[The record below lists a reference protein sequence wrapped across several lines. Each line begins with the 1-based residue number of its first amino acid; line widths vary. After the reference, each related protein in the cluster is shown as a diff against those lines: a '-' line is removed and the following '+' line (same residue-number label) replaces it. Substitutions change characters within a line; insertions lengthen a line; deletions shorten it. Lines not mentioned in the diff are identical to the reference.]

1 MLHNATILITGGAGF
16 IGTSL
21 VRRLVEHN
29 RIRVFDNL
37 RRNALAET
45 GLDRHPNV
53 ELVVDDVCDA
63 KALREATKG
72 MQYVVHMASIA
83 GVDTVLK
90 HPVRTME
97 VALEGT
103 MNALR
108 AAVPVALGQRKT
120 GSIVATE
127 GAFAASQHG
136 RLKLSRL

>member
-16 IGTSL
+16 IGSAL

-29 RIRVFDNL
+29 RIRVLDNL

-53 ELVVDDVCDA
+53 ELIVDDVCDA
-63 KALREATKG
+63 KAMREAAKG
-72 MQYVVHMASIA
+72 MQYIVHMAAIA

-97 VALEGT
+97 VALE
-103 MNALR
+103 LR
-108 AAVPVALGQRKT
+108 HARPVAGPAIPDVLELRD
-120 GSIVATE
+120 AP
-127 GAFAASQHG
+127 
-136 RLKLSRL
+136 